1 MIIHQ
6 KIIFKRRNSNCN
18 KKDRQMKINLKENS
32 LLETKT
38 NNTLHIPT
46 REEFHRMANPL
57 IYEWDFQGYISLMV
71 VGERIKND
79 ENFQKKCIKNYENRN
94 RRITLC

>member
-6 KIIFKRRNSNCN
+6 KIIFKRRNNNCN

-46 REEFHRMANPL
+46 REEFHRQVSPL
-57 IYEWDFQGYISLMV
+57 IDDFDFNGRTYMFDIARDIIKDHYFD
-71 VGERIKND
+71 ERCK
-79 ENFQKKCIKNYENRN
+79 KNYENS
-94 RRITLC
+94 RRFCQC